1 MRKTK
6 HAPFVAACA
15 AGLLLLAGCTDE
27 VGPETGED
35 EATEPSPAE
44 ETEPEEADGTAEPNE
59 ADIEYAANMIL
70 HHEQAVEMSEILLA
84 KDDVEPEVAS
94 LAEAIQDAQGPEI
107 AQMEAWLEDWG
118 YGPDEDGSLHHGEH
132 DDHSAAG
139 HQGMLG
145 DEEIE
150 QLTEAS
156 GPEASRLFLQQM
168 IIHHQGAVLMAE
180 EHLENGQ
187 HPEALALSEDV
198 VSDQSAEI
206 EEMQELLEQLQ

>member
-15 AGLLLLAGCTDE
+15 AGLLLLAGCSEE
-27 VGPETGED
+27 VGPETGEG

-44 ETEPEEADGTAEPNE
+44 DTDPAQAEAGTEPNE
-59 ADIEYAANMIL
+59 ADVEYVANMIV

-84 KDDVEPEVAS
+84 KDDVEAEVAT
-94 LAEAIQDAQGPEI
+94 LAEEIQEAQAPEI
-107 AQMEAWLEDWG
+107 AQMESWLADWG
-118 YGPDEDGSLHHGEH
+118 YGPDSDDSLHHGEH

-139 HQGMLG
+139 HEGMLAA
-145 DEEIE
+145 EEIE
-150 QLTEAS
+150 ELIDAS

-168 IIHHQGAVLMAE
+168 IVHHQGAVLMAE
-180 EHLENGQ
+180 EHLENGH

-198 VSDQSAEI
+198 VAEQSAEI
-206 EEMQELLEQLQ
+206 EEMQELLDQLQ